1 MRGITITAS
10 ITAREPI
17 LDKYFRE
24 IDKLELVSAE
34 EEIQLSE
41 LIKDGDK
48 KALHRLIKANLRFVV
63 SIAKKYQGQ
72 GLSLPDLINEGN
84 IGLMNAAHRYD
95 PTRGFKFISYAI
107 WHIRQQILIAL
118 ADHSRL
124 IKLPVNKVALNSRIY
139 RSYCAMEQQLER
151 APSAEELAETLNID
165 TEDVKRSLLLKSQ
178 HVSLDTPLNEDEEA
192 GSLLD
197 VLKNNE
203 EDKTE
208 TELYHKD
215 SLKTELK
222 RLFRELSE
230 RQREVLCWFFGIG
243 IEHPMSLDDI
253 ARKLYLTTE
262 RVRQIKDKALEKLRS
277 PESRNLLQVFLAA

>member
-1 MRGITITAS
+1 
-10 ITAREPI
+10 
-17 LDKYFRE
+17 
-24 IDKLELVSAE
+24 
-34 EEIQLSE
+34 
-41 LIKDGDK
+41 
-48 KALHRLIKANLRFVV
+48 
-63 SIAKKYQGQ
+63 
-72 GLSLPDLINEGN
+72 
-84 IGLMNAAHRYD
+84 
-95 PTRGFKFISYAI
+95 
-107 WHIRQQILIAL
+107 
-118 ADHSRL
+118 
-124 IKLPVNKVALNSRIY
+124 
-139 RSYCAMEQQLER
+139 MEQQLER